1 MAEDAETP
9 KVESSEVVA
18 DAVAEK
24 KEAVMDTMTALK
36 EVLKTSLVFDG
47 LRRGLHECSRALD
60 SGTARLCCLATDC
73 DEAAY
78 KKLVQGLCSMR
89 NIPLLMVPTGLELG
103 EWCGLCKIDAEGQPR
118 KIVSCSCACIT
129 EYGEDTEALG
139 VLLDYIKT
147 SSKTV

>member
-103 EWCGLCKIDAEGQPR
+103 EWCGLCKIDAEGNPR
-118 KIVSCSCACIT
+118 KVRRCSCAVIT
-129 EYGEDTEALG
+129 EYGAPSEALS
-139 VLLDYIKT
+139 VLSTYLKNNA
-147 SSKTV
+147 K